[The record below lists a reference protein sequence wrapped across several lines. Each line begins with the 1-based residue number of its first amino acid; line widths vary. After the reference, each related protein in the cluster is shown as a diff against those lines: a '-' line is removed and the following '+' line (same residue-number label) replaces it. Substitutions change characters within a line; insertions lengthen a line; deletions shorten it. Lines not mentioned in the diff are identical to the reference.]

1 MLDLA
6 RDIIGSQPI
15 LTAFLAIGVGY
26 LVGQINIFGFSLGVG
41 AVLFVGL
48 AIGAFAPKAQIIG
61 PIGLTGLIMF
71 LYGIG
76 ILYGRQFFEGMVGAG
91 QKYNL
96 LALVGCLA
104 GLAVALL
111 LGHIFG
117 IKIGHTLG
125 LYAGSMTSTAT
136 LQAALDVMK
145 NKDPSIG
152 YSIAYPFG
160 VIGPILCIY
169 FMTRIVKPK
178 FPAKTQ
184 RFHMGEISV
193 GERFAGRRLGDLMA
207 KAPAGLQ
214 VTMVRKG
221 GHNIVPTDDTIL
233 ENGDAV
239 LVVAE
244 DNEAIAT
251 AAAKLGKLSPG
262 RLASD
267 RADLDYIRVFV
278 GKASAVGIPLAQLP
292 MPAGYPTHL
301 LHVRRYD
308 ADLVPAPDLM
318 LEFGDRVGVLAPP
331 DRKEEIR
338 RHFGDTVKATAEF
351 SYVSLGLGMVMG
363 VLLGLIPIPI
373 PGVGIVT
380 LGIGGGPLIVALI
393 LGKLRR
399 TGPMLW
405 TMPLPANIVLRNF
418 GLAMFL
424 ATVGVNAGQ
433 PFVRTVAESG
443 FTMLFIGVAVLL
455 TTVFIVLLVG
465 HYLMKIPYDDLVG
478 VASGATG
485 NPAILVYSTKMAPTE
500 RPDIGYAM
508 IFPSMTL
515 VKVIAAQIVGLLT
528 VGKRR
533 LDCAACDFPAARA
546 AAVVKSLPTGT
557 EEMQDGRPRHP
568 RRSRP
573 SSIRMPT
580 APPRSRKPSRKSG
593 SRRRD
598 CPFSRRSCLRSW
610 RAAASGSGRSTIPSS
625 PATRS

>member
-1 MLDLA
+1 MIELA
-6 RDIIGSQPI
+6 RHIIETQPI
-15 LTAFLAIGVGY
+15 LTAFLAIGLGY
-26 LVGQINIFGFSLGVG
+26 LVGQINIAGFSLGVG

-48 AIGAFAPKAQIIG
+48 ALGAFAPKAQILG

-76 ILYGRQFFEGMVGAG
+76 ILYGRQFFEGMRGVG

-96 LALVGCLA
+96 LALIACVA
-104 GLAVALL
+104 GLLVALG
-111 LGHIFG
+111 LGQVYG
-117 IKIGHTLG
+117 IKLGHTLG
-125 LYAGSMTSTAT
+125 IYAGSMTSTAT
-136 LQAALDVMK
+136 LQAALDTMNTK
-145 NKDPSIG
+145 EPSIG

-169 FMTRIVKPK
+169 FMTQMVKPK
-178 FPAKTQ
+178 FPPKAQ
-184 RFHMGEISV
+184 RFHMGEISISDKFS
-193 GERFAGRRLGDLMA
+193 GQTLEDLT
-207 KAPAGLQ
+207 KELPGGVQ

-221 GHNIVPTDDTIL
+221 GQNIVPAADIGL
-233 ENGDAV
+233 LPGDAV
-239 LVVAE
+239 LVIAE
-244 DNEAIAT
+244 REDAIAE
-251 AAAKLGKLSPG
+251 AASRLGKLAPG
-262 RLASD
+262 RLAAD
-267 RADLDYIRVFV
+267 RGNLDYVRVFV
-278 GKASAVGIPLAQLP
+278 GKASVVGVPLSRLP
-292 MPAGYPTHL
+292 MPAGFPAHL

-318 LEFGDRVGVLAPP
+318 LEFGDRVGVLMPP
-331 DRKEEIR
+331 DRREDIR
-338 RHFGDTVKATAEF
+338 KHFGDTVKAAAEF
-351 SYVSLGLGMVMG
+351 SYVSLGLGMVLG
-363 VLLGLIPIPI
+363 VLIGLIPIPI
-373 PGVGIVT
+373 PGVGTVT

-465 HYLMKIPYDDLVG
+465 HYLLRIPFDDLVG

-508 IFPSMTL
+508 IFPSMTI
-515 VKVIAAQIVGLLT
+515 VKVIAVQIVGLLA
-528 VGKRR
+528 GAG
-533 LDCAACDFPAARA
+533 AA
-546 AAVVKSLPTGT
+546 G
-557 EEMQDGRPRHP
+557 G
-568 RRSRP
+568 
-573 SSIRMPT
+573 
-580 APPRSRKPSRKSG
+580 
-593 SRRRD
+593 
-598 CPFSRRSCLRSW
+598 
-610 RAAASGSGRSTIPSS
+610 
-625 PATRS
+625 

>member
-1 MLDLA
+1 MLDFA
-6 RDIIGSQPI
+6 REIIESQPI
-15 LTAFLAIGVGY
+15 LTAFLAIGLGY
-26 LVGQINIFGFSLGVG
+26 LVGQISIAGFSLGVG

-48 AIGAFAPKAQIIG
+48 AIGAFAPKAQITG

-76 ILYGRQFFEGMVGAG
+76 ILYGRQFFEGLVGVG

-96 LALVGCLA
+96 LALVACLV
-104 GLAVALL
+104 GLFVALG
-111 LGHIFG
+111 LGHVFG

-125 LYAGSMTSTAT
+125 IYAGSMTSTAS
-136 LQAALDVMK
+136 LQAALEVMK
-145 NKDPSIG
+145 SKDPSIG

-169 FMTRIVKPK
+169 FMARFVKPK
-178 FPAKTQ
+178 FPAKAQ
-184 RFHMGEISV
+184 RFHMGEISI
-193 GERFAGRRLGDLMA
+193 GQGFAGRRLADLTTEA
-207 KAPAGLQ
+207 LNDLQ

-221 GHNIVPTDDTIL
+221 ERNFVPTADTVL
-233 ENGDAV
+233 SAGDAI

-244 DNEAIAT
+244 REEAIAT
-251 AAAKLGKLSPG
+251 AAAQLGKLEPG

-278 GKASAVGIPLAQLP
+278 GKAGVVGVPLADLP
-292 MPAGYPTHL
+292 MPDGFTTHL

-338 RHFGDTVKATAEF
+338 RHFGDTVKAAAEF
-351 SYVSLGLGMVMG
+351 SYVSLGIGMVLG

-373 PGVGIVT
+373 PGIGVVT

-399 TGPMLW
+399 TGPLLW

-418 GLAMFL
+418 GLAIFL

-455 TTVFIVLLVG
+455 TTVLIVLLVG
-465 HYLMKIPYDDLVG
+465 HYLMRIPFDDLVG

-485 NPAILVYSTKMAPTE
+485 NPAILVYSTKMAPTD

-515 VKVIAAQIVGLLT
+515 VKVVAAQIIGLLT
-528 VGKRR
+528 VAGN
-533 LDCAACDFPAARA
+533 P
-546 AAVVKSLPTGT
+546 G
-557 EEMQDGRPRHP
+557 
-568 RRSRP
+568 
-573 SSIRMPT
+573 
-580 APPRSRKPSRKSG
+580 
-593 SRRRD
+593 
-598 CPFSRRSCLRSW
+598 
-610 RAAASGSGRSTIPSS
+610 
-625 PATRS
+625 

>member
-6 RDIIGSQPI
+6 RDIIGTQPI
-15 LTAFLAIGVGY
+15 LAAFLAIGVGY
-26 LVGQINIFGFSLGVG
+26 LVGQINLGGFSLGVG

-76 ILYGRQFFEGMVGAG
+76 ILYGRQFFEGIVGSG

-96 LALVGCLA
+96 LALIACLA
-104 GLAVALL
+104 GLGVALL
-111 LGHIFG
+111 LGQIFD

-125 LYAGSMTSTAT
+125 IYAGSMTSTAT
-136 LQAALDVMK
+136 LQAALEVTK
-145 NKDPSIG
+145 SKDPSIG

-169 FMTRIVKPK
+169 FMTRMVKPK
-178 FPAKTQ
+178 FPAKAQ
-184 RFHMGEISV
+184 RFHMGEISI
-193 GERFAGRRLGDLMA
+193 GATFAGRTLDELTKELDGV
-207 KAPAGLQ
+207 Q
-214 VTMVRKG
+214 VTMVRKAG
-221 GHNIVPTDDTIL
+221 QNIVPIGDTVL
-233 ENGDAV
+233 SAGDAV
-239 LVVAE
+239 LVVTE
-244 DNEAIAT
+244 NQEAIAN
-251 AAAKLGKLSPG
+251 AAAKIGRLEPG

-278 GKASAVGIPLAQLP
+278 GKASVVGIPLARLP
-292 MPAGYPTHL
+292 MPSGLPAHL

-308 ADLVPAPDLM
+308 ADLVPTPDLM
-318 LEFGDRVGVLAPP
+318 LEFGDRVGVLMPP

-338 RHFGDTVKATAEF
+338 KHFGDTVKATAEF

-363 VLLGLIPIPI
+363 VLLGLIPIPV

-443 FTMLFIGVAVLL
+443 FTMLFTGVAVLL
-455 TTVFIVLLVG
+455 TTVAIVLLVG
-465 HYLMKIPYDDLVG
+465 HYVMRVPYDDLVG

-515 VKVIAAQIVGLLT
+515 VKVIAAQIVGLLA
-528 VGKRR
+528 VG
-533 LDCAACDFPAARA
+533 
-546 AAVVKSLPTGT
+546 G
-557 EEMQDGRPRHP
+557 G
-568 RRSRP
+568 
-573 SSIRMPT
+573 
-580 APPRSRKPSRKSG
+580 G
-593 SRRRD
+593 
-598 CPFSRRSCLRSW
+598 
-610 RAAASGSGRSTIPSS
+610 
-625 PATRS
+625 

>member
-15 LTAFLAIGVGY
+15 LTAFLAIGLGY
-26 LVGQINIFGFSLGVG
+26 LVGQISIAGFSLGVG

-76 ILYGRQFFEGMVGAG
+76 ILYGRQFFEGMIGVG

-96 LALVGCLA
+96 LALVACIA
-104 GLAVALL
+104 GLFVALG

-125 LYAGSMTSTAT
+125 LYAGSMTSTAS
-136 LQAALDVMK
+136 LQAALDVIK

-178 FPAKTQ
+178 FPAKAQ
-184 RFHMGEISV
+184 RFHMAEISI
-193 GERFAGRRLGDLMA
+193 GQAFAGKKLEELTNNSLTDV
-207 KAPAGLQ
+207 Q

-221 GHNIVPTDDTIL
+221 GRNFVPTSDTVL
-233 ENGDAV
+233 SAGDAI

-244 DNEAIAT
+244 CEDAIAK
-251 AAAKLGKLSPG
+251 AAAQLGSLEPG

-278 GKASAVGIPLAQLP
+278 GKANVVGVPLARLP
-292 MPAGYPTHL
+292 MPAGYPAHL

-308 ADLVPAPDLM
+308 ADLVPSPDLM
-318 LEFGDRVGVLAPP
+318 LEFGDRVGVLMPP

-338 RHFGDTVKATAEF
+338 RHFGDTVKAAAEF
-351 SYVSLGLGMVMG
+351 SYVSLGIGMVLG

-373 PGVGIVT
+373 PGVGVVT

-465 HYLMKIPYDDLVG
+465 HYVLRVPYDDLVG

-515 VKVIAAQIVGLLT
+515 VKVIAAQIVGLL
-528 VGKRR
+528 
-533 LDCAACDFPAARA
+533 A
-546 AAVVKSLPTGT
+546 TG
-557 EEMQDGRPRHP
+557 G
-568 RRSRP
+568 
-573 SSIRMPT
+573 
-580 APPRSRKPSRKSG
+580 AG
-593 SRRRD
+593 
-598 CPFSRRSCLRSW
+598 
-610 RAAASGSGRSTIPSS
+610 G
-625 PATRS
+625 

>member
-48 AIGAFAPKAQIIG
+48 AIGEIRTESSYHRADRTDG
-61 PIGLTGLIMF
+61 PDHVSLWDRHS
-71 LYGIG
+71 
-76 ILYGRQFFEGMVGAG
+76 YGRQFFEGMVGAG

-111 LGHIFG
+111 RAHLRHQDRA
-117 IKIGHTLG
+117 
-125 LYAGSMTSTAT
+125 YAGPVRRIDDETAT
-136 LQAALDVMK
+136 LEAALDVMK

-160 VIGPILCIY
+160 AIGPILCIY

-193 GERFAGRRLGDLMA
+193 GERFAGRRLGDLIA

-221 GHNIVPTDDTIL
+221 GHNIVATDDTIL

-262 RLASD
+262 QLASD

-443 FTMLFIGVAVLL
+443 LTMLFIGVAVLL

-465 HYLMKIPYDDLVG
+465 HYLMRIPYDDLVG
-478 VASGATG
+478 IASGATG

-515 VKVIAAQIVGLLT
+515 VKVIAAQIVGLLM
-528 VGKRR
+528 VG
-533 LDCAACDFPAARA
+533 
-546 AAVVKSLPTGT
+546 
-557 EEMQDGRPRHP
+557 
-568 RRSRP
+568 
-573 SSIRMPT
+573 SS
-580 APPRSRKPSRKSG
+580 AG
-593 SRRRD
+593 
-598 CPFSRRSCLRSW
+598 
-610 RAAASGSGRSTIPSS
+610 
-625 PATRS
+625 

>member
-15 LTAFLAIGVGY
+15 LTLFLAIGLGY
-26 LVGQINIFGFSLGVG
+26 LVGQISIAGFSLGVG

-48 AIGAFAPKAQIIG
+48 ALGAFAPKAQIIG

-76 ILYGRQFFEGMVGAG
+76 ILYGRQFFEGMVGVG

-96 LALVGCLA
+96 LALVACMASL
-104 GLAVALL
+104 LVALG
-111 LGHIFG
+111 LGHLFG

-169 FMTRIVKPK
+169 FMTQIVKPK
-178 FPAKTQ
+178 FPAKAQ
-184 RFHMGEISV
+184 RFHMAEISL
-193 GERFAGRRLGDLMA
+193 GPTFAGKKLEDLA
-207 KAPAGLQ
+207 STALTGVR
-214 VTMVRKG
+214 VTMVRKS
-221 GHNIVPTDDTIL
+221 GHNVVPTPDTVL
-233 ENGDAV
+233 SAGDAIF
-239 LVVAE
+239 VVAE
-244 DNEAIAT
+244 REDAMAK
-251 AAAKLGKLSPG
+251 AAAELGSLEPG

-278 GKASAVGIPLAQLP
+278 GKASVVGIPLAKLP
-292 MPAGYPTHL
+292 MPVGYPTHL

-308 ADLVPAPDLM
+308 ADLVPSPDLM
-318 LEFGDRVGVLAPP
+318 LEFGDRVGVLMPP
-331 DRKEEIR
+331 ERKEEIR
-338 RHFGDTVKATAEF
+338 RYFGDSVKAAAEF
-351 SYVSLGLGMVMG
+351 SYVSLGFGMVLG

-373 PGVGIVT
+373 PGIGVVT

-399 TGPMLW
+399 TGPLLW

-424 ATVGVNAGQ
+424 ATVGINAGQ
-433 PFVRTVAESG
+433 PFVRTIAESG
-443 FTMLFIGVAVLL
+443 LTMFFIGIAVLL
-455 TTVFIVLLVG
+455 TTVLIVLLVG
-465 HYLMKIPYDDLVG
+465 HYVMKIPFDDLVG

-515 VKVIAAQIVGLLT
+515 VKVIAAQIIGLL
-528 VGKRR
+528 VGG
-533 LDCAACDFPAARA
+533 A
-546 AAVVKSLPTGT
+546 AAG
-557 EEMQDGRPRHP
+557 
-568 RRSRP
+568 
-573 SSIRMPT
+573 
-580 APPRSRKPSRKSG
+580 
-593 SRRRD
+593 
-598 CPFSRRSCLRSW
+598 
-610 RAAASGSGRSTIPSS
+610 
-625 PATRS
+625 